1 MLYLLRLLI
10 ACLALTSGARVA
22 EAAAERG
29 AATVTTEAPERARNV
44 LRGLARRETRSSA
57 SQGRPW
63 TVGAVAEAIV
73 ALPRAFE
80 RLRSDAAPLFLLHR
94 ALLR

>member
-22 EAAAERG
+22 EGAAERG
-29 AATVTTEAPERARNV
+29 AATVTIEAPQGARDLLRSRVRRDVRRPIAVARARIV
-44 LRGLARRETRSSA
+44 DSLT
-57 SQGRPW
+57 QGVRL
-63 TVGAVAEAIV
+63 
-73 ALPRAFE
+73 LPRAFE
-80 RLRSDAAPLFLLHR
+80 RLRSGAAPLYLLHR